1 MSQKQLGHQL
11 GIIFQQI
18 QKYEKGQNRIGAGR
32 LQEVADIL
40 DVPIFFF
47 YTDISIKENAPYH
60 CDEALSNKKEYL
72 LLKNFR
78 ELKPQKQKAIL
89 WLISQDTKNF

>member
-1 MSQKQLGHQL
+1 MSQKQLGHL
-11 GIIFQQI
+11 
-18 QKYEKGQNRIGAGR
+18 QKYERGQNRIGAGR

-47 YTDISIKENAPYH
+47 YTDISTKENASYYG
-60 CDEALSNKKEYL
+60 DETISSKKEYL
-72 LLKNFR
+72 LLENFR

-89 WLISQDTKNF
+89 